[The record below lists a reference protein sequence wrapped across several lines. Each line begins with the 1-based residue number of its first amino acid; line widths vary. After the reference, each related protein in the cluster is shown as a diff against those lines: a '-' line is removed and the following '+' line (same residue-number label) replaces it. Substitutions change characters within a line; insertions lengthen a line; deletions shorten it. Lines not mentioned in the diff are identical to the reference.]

1 MKSNTHSLSLRLR
14 KWIIA
19 FAFAGF
25 LVGLGIGAYV
35 AHKQHTKS
43 DNTAPEAIS
52 ETQQE

>member
-35 AHKQHTKS
+35 AHKQHTTA
-43 DNTAPEAIS
+43 DNSTPAVAS
-52 ETQQE
+52 EKR